1 MSSSSSILP
10 QTLQSITSIKLREL
24 RKQREVF
31 ESRKK
36 NILQD
41 VKNAVDEQTKVRV
54 LLSGLARMHTSNAEK
69 PLEEFGDWEL
79 GDGLGELSLT
89 NVRRFLDQSKYD
101 PSIPDSLLDE
111 FEHELHQN
119 LDRRQRKL
127 DYADLYARLLT
138 EWLSS
143 DASSHVDIS
152 MPENDITDSAFEVVE
167 TQKTRLL
174 QLSEKFESVVFTPLD
189 VNVADIENLL
199 NGLFSGEE
207 RTKALDLLRERHKTF
222 GDSFAATTKPFDLDV
237 LRWCIKGLLQS
248 DLLSDQKKNT
258 LGDFL
263 HDEVVL
269 IEIGDVLNMRFADLE
284 GWIWDAEGGIPV
296 EPRRQLNGKYRVVM
310 DEDIL
315 QSIFLHFISMS
326 WSVEFKSSLQGV
338 IANGL
343 AWKRPQEMPQ
353 DEVERQEYYLG
364 KRAVQPMNGRAWQQQ
379 STYEKYFFMC
389 QLPSDLTAGV
399 ADYHDDDGGMKP
411 SNIKQELLRTLGTE
425 VIIRRSLYG
434 EVAVVQSDLQ
444 WFATSTSHLTVV
456 TILKFF
462 GVSQMWVSFF
472 QRYLEAP
479 LRMVGLE
486 GSSAEVR
493 IRKRGVPIGHVFQ
506 KLFGELIIFAMDLA
520 VNQEAE
526 MLLYRLHD
534 DLWLF
539 GEPEKCVKAWKVM
552 ERCARILGVEFNE
565 SKTGSVC
572 LSPDSPKKDQILAG
586 LPKGKVAVGF
596 LELDAK
602 TGGWIIDQKQ
612 VDAHIQQLRKQ
623 LAGCKSVFSWIQ
635 TWNSCIGRFFN
646 YTFGQ
651 PANCF
656 GRKHVDMILETHRRM
671 QQVLFADGSA
681 AGSSVTEYLK
691 NLITKRFGVGDVPD
705 AFLYFPEELG
715 GLGLR
720 NPFISFLVVRE
731 ELCKSPEE
739 RIADFLTKEKHDY
752 KRYKKEFDA
761 LGTLGRKRR
770 MKEIWG
776 ASVDIDKSIER
787 STDFMTM
794 DEYTLYRET
803 ASWRLLSAYK
813 ELLGTPYSNDVQA
826 SRAVTHSLGK
836 LALAQPNLGWSQ
848 LSSDQRWIIQLYSAG
863 VIQKF
868 GGLNIVDKG
877 LLPMGVMTMLRARK
891 VTWQTVL

>member
-31 ESRKK
+31 EFRKQK
-36 NILQD
+36 LLQD
-41 VKNAVDEQTKVRV
+41 VEAAGDEQTKVRV
-54 LLSGLARMHTSNAEK
+54 LLSALARMHTSNAEK
-69 PLEEFGDWEL
+69 PLEEFHDWEL
-79 GDGLGELSLT
+79 ADGLGELSLT
-89 NVRRFLDQSKYD
+89 NIRRFLDQSTYD
-101 PSIPDSLLDE
+101 PSIPSSLLNE
-111 FEHELHQN
+111 FEQELRQT
-119 LDRRQRKL
+119 LDRGQRKL

-143 DASSHVDIS
+143 DASSHVDVS
-152 MPENDITDSAFEVVE
+152 MPEGDVADSAFEVVE

-174 QLSEKFESVVFTPLD
+174 QLSEKFESVVFTPLE
-189 VNVADIENLL
+189 VNVAEIENLL
-199 NGLFSGEE
+199 NGLFSGDEG
-207 RTKALDLLRERHKTF
+207 TKTLRLLRESQKLF
-222 GDSFAATTKPFDLDV
+222 GDNFAARTKPFDHDV
-237 LRWCIKGLLQS
+237 LNWCIKGLLQS

-258 LGDFL
+258 LEDFL

-269 IEIGDVLNMRFADLE
+269 TEIGDVLNMRFADLE
-284 GWIWDAEGGIPV
+284 GWEWDAASGIPV

-326 WSVEFKSSLQGV
+326 WSVQFKARLRDV
-338 IANGL
+338 VTNGL
-343 AWKRPQEMPQ
+343 AWNRPQKMSQ
-353 DEVERQEYYLG
+353 DEVGRREYFLG
-364 KRAVQPMNGRAWQQQ
+364 RGGVRPCDGMASQQQ
-379 STYEKYFFMC
+379 STYERRFFMC
-389 QLPSDLTAGV
+389 QLPSDLQAGT
-399 ADYHDDDGGMKP
+399 ADYHDDDDGGKKP
-411 SNIKQELLRTLGTE
+411 SSIKQELLRTLGTE
-425 VIIRRSLYG
+425 VIIHRSLYG

-444 WFATSTSHLTVV
+444 WFATSTSHLTVA

-552 ERCARILGVEFNE
+552 ERCARVMGVEFNE

-572 LSPDSPKKDQILAG
+572 LSSDSAKKDRILVG

-612 VDAHIQQLRKQ
+612 VDAHILQLQKQ
-623 LAGCKSVFSWIQ
+623 LAGCKSIFSWIQ
-635 TWNSCIGRFFN
+635 TWNSCIGRFFSH
-646 YTFGQ
+646 TFGQ

-656 GRKHVDMILETHRRM
+656 GRRHVDMILETHRQM

-691 NLITKRFGVGDVPD
+691 DLITKRFGVSDVPD

-720 NPFISFLVVRE
+720 NPFISFLVIRE
-731 ELCKSPEE
+731 QLCKSPEE
-739 RIADFLTKEKHDY
+739 RMAEFFAEERADYNRF
-752 KRYKKEFDA
+752 KKEFDA
-761 LGTLGRKRR
+761 LGALGRKRR
-770 MKEIWG
+770 MKKIWES
-776 ASVDIDKSIER
+776 SVGIDKR
-787 STDFMTM
+787 
-794 DEYTLYRET
+794 
-803 ASWRLLSAYK
+803 
-813 ELLGTPYSNDVQA
+813 
-826 SRAVTHSLGK
+826 
-836 LALAQPNLGWSQ
+836 
-848 LSSDQRWIIQLYSAG
+848 
-863 VIQKF
+863 
-868 GGLNIVDKG
+868 
-877 LLPMGVMTMLRARK
+877 
-891 VTWQTVL
+891 

>member
-36 NILQD
+36 NILRD
-41 VKNAVDEQTKVRV
+41 VENASDEQTKIRV
-54 LLSGLARMHTSNAEK
+54 LLTGLARMHTSNADK
-69 PLEEFGDWEL
+69 PLEELSDMDL
-79 GDGLGELSLT
+79 DDGRGELSLT
-89 NVRRFLDQSKYD
+89 NSRRFLDQSKYD
-101 PSIPDSLLDE
+101 PSIPSSLLNE
-111 FEHELHQN
+111 FGQELLRN
-119 LDRRQRKL
+119 LHRRQRKL

-143 DASSHVDIS
+143 DAASQVDIS
-152 MPENDITDSAFEVVE
+152 IPETDPTDSAFEVVE
-167 TQKTRLL
+167 TQKTRLQ
-174 QLSEKFESVVFTPLD
+174 QLSEKFELMVFTPLE

-199 NGLFSGEE
+199 SGLFSGDEG
-207 RTKALDLLRERHKTF
+207 TKALRRLRERTRLF
-222 GDSFAATTKPFDLDV
+222 GDSFAAKPKPFDHDV
-237 LRWCIKGLLQS
+237 LCWCIKGLLRS

-263 HDEVVL
+263 QDQVVL
-269 IEIGDVLNMRFADLE
+269 TEIGDVLNMRFADLE
-284 GWIWDAEGGIPV
+284 GWVWDAEGGIPV

-326 WSVEFKSSLQGV
+326 WSLEFKSSLKNV
-338 IANGL
+338 ITNGL
-343 AWKRPQEMPQ
+343 AWKRPQAMPQ
-353 DEVERQEYYLG
+353 DEVGRQEYYLG
-364 KRAVQPMNGRAWQQQ
+364 RGRVQPSDGITWQQQ
-379 STYEKYFFMC
+379 RTYENYFFMC
-389 QLPSDLTAGV
+389 QLPSNLKEGT
-399 ADYHDDDGGMKP
+399 ADYHDDDGGKKT

-444 WFATSTSHLTVV
+444 WFATSTSHLTVA

-462 GVSQMWVSFF
+462 GVSQMWILFF

-534 DLWLF
+534 DLWLC
-539 GEPEKCVKAWKVM
+539 GEPGKCAKAWKVM

-572 LSPDSPKKDQILAG
+572 LSPDSAKKDQILAS

-602 TGGWIIDQKQ
+602 TGGWTIDQKQ
-612 VDAHIQQLRKQ
+612 VDAHIQQLRRQ
-623 LAGCKSVFSWIQ
+623 LSGCKSVFSWIQ
-635 TWNSCIGRFFN
+635 TWNSCIGRFFSHS
-646 YTFGQ
+646 FGQ

-656 GRKHVDMILETHRRM
+656 GRGHVDMILETHRRI
-671 QQVLFADGSA
+671 QHVLFADGSA
-681 AGSSVTEYLK
+681 ADSSVTEYLK
-691 NLITKRFGVGDVPD
+691 NLIGKRFGVSDVPD

-720 NPFISFLVVRE
+720 NPFIPFLVIRE
-731 ELCKSPEE
+731 ELCKSPEARMAE
-739 RIADFLTKEKHDY
+739 FFAEEKQDY
-752 KRYKKEFDA
+752 KNFKKEFDA

-770 MKEIWG
+770 MKQIWES
-776 ASVDIDKSIER
+776 SVDIDKR
-787 STDFMTM
+787 YGKGST
-794 DEYTLYRET
+794 
-803 ASWRLLSAYK
+803 
-813 ELLGTPYSNDVQA
+813 
-826 SRAVTHSLGK
+826 
-836 LALAQPNLGWSQ
+836 
-848 LSSDQRWIIQLYSAG
+848 
-863 VIQKF
+863 
-868 GGLNIVDKG
+868 
-877 LLPMGVMTMLRARK
+877 
-891 VTWQTVL
+891 

>member
-41 VKNAVDEQTKVRV
+41 VENASDKQTKVRV
-54 LLSGLARMHTSNAEK
+54 LLSGIARMHTSNADK
-69 PLEEFGDWEL
+69 PLEELSDLDLE
-79 GDGLGELSLT
+79 DDQGELSLT
-89 NVRRFLDQSKYD
+89 NIRRFLDQSKYD
-101 PSIPDSLLDE
+101 PSIPSSLLDE
-111 FEHELHQN
+111 FEQELLHN
-119 LDRRQRKL
+119 LHRRQRKL

-143 DASSHVDIS
+143 DAASHVDIS
-152 MPENDITDSAFEVVE
+152 IPGTDPTDSAFEVVE
-167 TQKTRLL
+167 TQKTRLQ
-174 QLSEKFESVVFTPLD
+174 QLSEKFESMVFTPLE

-199 NGLFSGEE
+199 SGLFPGDDG
-207 RTKALDLLRERHKTF
+207 TKALRLLRERHRNF
-222 GDSFAATTKPFDLDV
+222 GDTFAARPKPFDHDV
-237 LRWCIKGLLQS
+237 LSWCIKGLLQS

-263 HDEVVL
+263 QDEVVL
-269 IEIGDVLNMRFADLE
+269 TEIGDVLNMRFADLE
-284 GWIWDAEGGIPV
+284 GWVWDAEGGIPV

-326 WSVEFKSSLQGV
+326 WSVEFKSSLKNV
-338 IANGL
+338 ITNGL
-343 AWKRPQEMPQ
+343 AWKRPQAMPQ
-353 DEVERQEYYLG
+353 DEVGRQEYYLG
-364 KRAVQPMNGRAWQQQ
+364 RGRVQPTNGMTWQQQ
-379 STYEKYFFMC
+379 STYENYFFMC
-389 QLPSDLTAGV
+389 QLPSDLREGT
-399 ADYHDDDGGMKP
+399 ADYHDDHNGKKT

-425 VIIRRSLYG
+425 VIIRHSLYG

-444 WFATSTSHLTVV
+444 WFATSTSHLTVA

-462 GVSQMWVSFF
+462 GVSQMWISFF

-534 DLWLF
+534 DLWLC
-539 GEPEKCVKAWKVM
+539 GEPRKCAKAWKVM

-572 LSPDSPKKDQILAG
+572 LSPDSAKKDQILAS

-602 TGGWIIDQKQ
+602 TGEWTIGQTQ

-623 LAGCKSVFSWIQ
+623 LSGCKSVFSWIQ
-635 TWNSCIGRFFN
+635 TWNSCIGRFFSH
-646 YTFGQ
+646 TFGQ

-656 GRKHVDMILETHRRM
+656 GRRHVDMILETHRQM

-681 AGSSVTEYLK
+681 AESSVTEYLK
-691 NLITKRFGVGDVPD
+691 NLIAKRFGVSDVPD

-720 NPFISFLVVRE
+720 NPFIPFLVIRE
-731 ELCKSPEE
+731 ELYKSPEARMAE
-739 RIADFLTKEKHDY
+739 FFAGEKQDY
-752 KRYKKEFDA
+752 NNSKKEFDA
-761 LGTLGRKRR
+761 LGALGRKRR
-770 MKEIWG
+770 MKQILES
-776 ASVDIDKSIER
+776 SVDIDKRYVRRGSI
-787 STDFMTM
+787 
-794 DEYTLYRET
+794 
-803 ASWRLLSAYK
+803 
-813 ELLGTPYSNDVQA
+813 
-826 SRAVTHSLGK
+826 
-836 LALAQPNLGWSQ
+836 
-848 LSSDQRWIIQLYSAG
+848 
-863 VIQKF
+863 
-868 GGLNIVDKG
+868 
-877 LLPMGVMTMLRARK
+877 
-891 VTWQTVL
+891 